1 MKRFFSLF
9 IAETITFR
17 IKLLCNGILMVI
29 YLPGGTQPSWKITEI
44 PGRGWGGGGGGGGKK
59 KKGPRGGGGCFFLE
73 PHNYVKPV
81 KSQIYK
87 RVFLTPTLR
96 H

>member
-17 IKLLCNGILMVI
+17 IKLLCDGILMVI

-44 PGRGWGGGGGGGGKK
+44 PGRGLGGGGGGEKKKRPPGGGGGGGG
-59 KKGPRGGGGCFFLE
+59 GGG
-73 PHNYVKPV
+73 V
-81 KSQIYK
+81 
-87 RVFLTPTLR
+87 
-96 H
+96 